1 MDFSAWILPW
11 TMHGYFIPGLP
22 DIAMLVILV
31 LASYMGNNKA
41 LSKLGP
47 PEWMT
52 FKTEFV
58 SSS

>member
-1 MDFSAWILPW
+1 
-11 TMHGYFIPGLP
+11 MHGYFIPGLP